1 MEYKKIQ
8 IGSKVI
14 LTPKIITIEMIKNDF
29 TKLVKN
35 ATIQEVDIS
44 KKHKYIFSVHDNNKL
59 ALRQLKAKEANKPLK
74 EQIATYKKDFDK
86 VINRANQLKHLQDKI
101 VENIEPKKETVSRVR
116 AKSEAADIKLY
127 IPRLNS
133 LFDAKLSTDDDLM
146 KYAKTGDE
154 LIKAELSKY
163 NNNYITQS
171 FETNQSMQMTMI
183 RLGMVELALL
193 DTHFCGTLFE
203 TLLGKAND
211 SNNGILFKRL
221 MTAHLGAVFV
231 K

>member
-1 MEYKKIQ
+1 MDYKKIG
-8 IGSKVI
+8 IDS
-14 LTPKIITIEMIKNDF
+14 KIILVPKEITIAMIKNDF

-35 ATIQEVDIS
+35 ADIREVDMS
-44 KKHKYIFSVHDNNKL
+44 KQAKYILFVQNNKL
-59 ALRQLKAKEANKPLK
+59 GLRQFSAKVAGKPLS
-74 EQIATYKKDFDK
+74 EQITAYASEIKQ
-86 VINRANQLKHLQDKI
+86 VIKRANQLKHLQDGI
-101 VENIEPKKETVSRVR
+101 VERTVPKVESTGIIR

-133 LFDAKLSTDDDLM
+133 LFDARLTTEDDMM

-154 LIKAELSKY
+154 LIKEELAKY

-171 FETNQSMQMTMI
+171 FEINQSMQMTMI

-203 TLLGKAND
+203 TLLGKAIE
-211 SNNGILFKRL
+211 SNNITLFKKL
-221 MTAHLGAVFV
+221 MSAHLGAVFA
-231 K
+231 